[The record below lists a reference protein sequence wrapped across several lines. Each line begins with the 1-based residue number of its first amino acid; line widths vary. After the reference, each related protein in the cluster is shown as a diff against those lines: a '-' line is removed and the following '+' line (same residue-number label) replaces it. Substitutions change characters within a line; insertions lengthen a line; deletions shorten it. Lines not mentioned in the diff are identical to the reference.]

1 MQSGRRRILI
11 SFTFLIIKVG
21 NIATQENTNPSTL
34 YEKYQNWRISQNP
47 LVAYYLGYDD
57 SQSTEVNDYSLSGLK
72 RRYEIAKNFSAQASY
87 LLNDTETG
95 KEDVRFLKM
104 IEFECGTYIKSYELK
119 GYLLPPV

>member
-11 SFTFLIIKVG
+11 SFIFLIIKVG
-21 NIATQENTNPSTL
+21 NIATQENINPSTL